1 MGQQLYV
8 HLATVLGLI
17 KKSNHTEG
25 IFCMVFLLTHK
36 ALCAKINFKD
46 NCGGQQMVIKKCLSA
61 LLCASVMLIAA
72 SCGAAEQ
79 RSSSSSQTDEKQ
91 SAAQS
96 SAADKGEVTMPLNSV
111 KLLGRA
117 FAAQDGS
124 IWMGLSGTGAE
135 FDFTG
140 EKLTVSLVGSRGIPE
155 HRARVGIFVDGERMS
170 DLAVDEN
177 GSKAEIRGKG
187 ERAVNVRMIKL
198 SECAFSCCAITAIDT
213 HGGKLKK
220 SADKPRKIEFIGD
233 SITCGYGN
241 EGLCKEDHFDYAT
254 ENHYYSY
261 ASITARSLEAQHWV
275 VARSGIGAYRNYGEP
290 KSGSPGSC
298 MPVQYEY
305 TGYAWNPD
313 LRKQPTFLSERW
325 DFSRYQ
331 PDVVCINLGTN
342 DLSTDNYDLQL
353 LKQGY
358 QKLLQQV
365 RRHNPQA
372 KILFLTGSMLGGK
385 ELQLAR
391 QLLDEVAAE
400 ARKAGDQEVYRFD
413 LSPIDD
419 EAFYGNDYH
428 PNVYEDE
435 KMAAELTAYLRKLM
449 GWF

>member
-1 MGQQLYV
+1 M
-8 HLATVLGLI
+8 
-17 KKSNHTEG
+17 KKSLF
-25 IFCMVFLLTHK
+25 I
-36 ALCAKINFKD
+36 
-46 NCGGQQMVIKKCLSA
+46 A
-61 LLCASVMLIAA
+61 LLAIVCQAA
-72 SCGAAEQ
+72 SAV
-79 RSSSSSQTDEKQ
+79 K
-91 SAAQS
+91 
-96 SAADKGEVTMPLNSV
+96 TMPLKGTVVSPSDTHI
-111 KLLGRA
+111 LYAGRISFANPERPAWNYPGIQIVAA
-117 FAAQDGS
+117 FEGTSLRMLAKPRSGYFMAQIDQ
-124 IWMGLSGTGAE
+124 AE
-135 FDFTG
+135 PFKVAFQG
-140 EKLTVSLVGSRGIPE
+140 ERDSLVTLATALLDGRHLVRLMYVIEGYEFFPE
-155 HRARVGIFVDGERMS
+155 FWGFVLDPGRRLVE
-170 DLAVDEN
+170 AP
-177 GSKAEIRGKG
+177 
-187 ERAVNVRMIKL
+187 
-198 SECAFSCCAITAIDT
+198 AFPS
-213 HGGKLKK
+213 
-220 SADKPRKIEFIGD
+220 RKIEFIGN

-261 ASITARSLEAQHWV
+261 ASIAARSLEAQHWV

-313 LRKQPTFLSERW
+313 LRKQSTFLSERW